1 MSASENHPVQ
11 WNPDIQ
17 ALQQSLQP
25 VFAAFDEMQL
35 KHEEEKARTL
45 RNCLITMGVAL
56 IGALAV
62 LLTVQN
68 MMIFGIIICLSA
80 VICIAMY
87 STKSSSFAN
96 YYRSRYKQDVFARVT
111 SALAPGMTYYPQH
124 FIAENYYMGCGL
136 QSSRIDRYS
145 GQDYFEGHVGGTH
158 LIFSEIHAERE
169 ESRKDSKGNRR
180 TYWVTVFKGIFFMA
194 DFPKHF
200 QGQVII
206 EPDVAEATFGWLG
219 RKLQGMS
226 SDLVRLENP
235 EFEKAF
241 KVRATDQVEARYL
254 LTPSFQDRLLE
265 LRKFWGGKI
274 GMSLLRSNL
283 YLAIP
288 NREDWFE
295 CSSKVRAGDRAQ
307 IERFASQLI
316 AVLNVVNQLDL
327 NTRLWTKE

>member
-25 VFAAFDEMQL
+25 VFAAFDELQL
-35 KHEEEKARTL
+35 KQEEEKARTL
-45 RNCLITMGVAL
+45 RNCLFCMAVAL
-56 IGALAV
+56 VGALAV
-62 LLTVQN
+62 LFFTHNSLIFF
-68 MMIFGIIICLSA
+68 MILCVAA
-80 VICIAMY
+80 VITAAVF
-87 STKSSSFAN
+87 SSKSSGFAN

-111 SALAPGMTYYPQH
+111 AALAPGMSYHPQH
-124 FIAENYYMGCGL
+124 FIAESYFTGCGL
-136 QSSRIDRYS
+136 STSRIDRYS
-145 GQDYFEGHVGGTH
+145 GQDYFEGYVGGTH

-169 ESRKDSKGNRR
+169 ESRTDSKGNRQ

-226 SDLVRLENP
+226 SNLVRLENP

-254 LTPSFQDRLLE
+254 LTPAFQDRLME

-274 GMSLLRSNL
+274 RMSLLRSNL

-288 NREDWFE
+288 NQENWFE
-295 CSSKVRAGDRAQ
+295 CSSKVRAADRAQ
-307 IERFASQLI
+307 IECFASQLI
-316 AVLNVVNQLDL
+316 AMLNVVNQLDL

>member
-35 KHEEEKARTL
+35 KHEEEKARML
-45 RNCLITMGVAL
+45 QNCLITMGVAL

-62 LLTVQN
+62 LLSVQN

-80 VICIAMY
+80 VVCIAMY
-87 STKSSSFAN
+87 STKSSSFEN

-124 FIAENYYMGCGL
+124 FIAENDYTGCGL

-241 KVRATDQVEARYL
+241 KD
-254 LTPSFQDRLLE
+254 
-265 LRKFWGGKI
+265 KMK
-274 GMSLLRSNL
+274 
-283 YLAIP
+283 
-288 NREDWFE
+288 
-295 CSSKVRAGDRAQ
+295 K
-307 IERFASQLI
+307 
-316 AVLNVVNQLDL
+316 
-327 NTRLWTKE
+327 

>member
-62 LLTVQN
+62 LLSVQN

-80 VICIAMY
+80 VVCIAMY

-111 SALAPGMTYYPQH
+111 SALAPGLTYHPQH
-124 FIAENYYMGCGL
+124 FIAENYYTGCGL

>member
-111 SALAPGMTYYPQH
+111 SALAPGMTYHPQH
-124 FIAENYYMGCGL
+124 FIAENDYTGCGL

>member
-11 WNPDIQ
+11 WNPDIG

-25 VFAAFDEMQL
+25 VFAAFDALQL
-35 KHEEEKARTL
+35 KQEEEKARTL
-45 RNCLITMGVAL
+45 RNCLFCMAVAL
-56 IGALAV
+56 VAALVV
-62 LLTVQN
+62 LLFTHNSLVFF
-68 MMIFGIIICLSA
+68 MILCVAA
-80 VICIAMY
+80 VITAAVFA
-87 STKSSSFAN
+87 SKSSGFAS
-96 YYRSRYKQDVFARVT
+96 YYRSRYKQDVFTRVT
-111 SALAPGMTYYPQH
+111 AELAPGMSYFPGNY
-124 FIAENYYMGCGL
+124 IAESYFTGCGL
-136 QSSRIDRYS
+136 STSRIDRYS

-169 ESRKDSKGNRR
+169 ESRTDSKGNRE

-206 EPDVAEATFGWLG
+206 EPDVAEANFGWLG

-226 SDLVRLENP
+226 SNLVRLENP

-241 KVRATDQVEARYL
+241 KVRATDQVEARYV

-274 GMSLLRSNL
+274 RMSLLRSNL

-288 NREDWFE
+288 NQENWFE

-307 IERFASQLI
+307 IECFASQLI

>member
-111 SALAPGMTYYPQH
+111 SALAPGMTYHPQH
-124 FIAENYYMGCGL
+124 FIDENYYTGCGL

-226 SDLVRLENP
+226 SNLVRLENP

>member
-35 KHEEEKARTL
+35 KHEEEKARML
-45 RNCLITMGVAL
+45 QNCLITMGVAL

-62 LLTVQN
+62 LLSVQN

-80 VICIAMY
+80 VVCIAMY

-111 SALAPGMTYYPQH
+111 SALAPGMTYHPQH
-124 FIAENYYMGCGL
+124 FIAENDYTGCGL

-226 SDLVRLENP
+226 SNLVRLENP

>member
-111 SALAPGMTYYPQH
+111 SALAPGMTYHPQH
-124 FIAENYYMGCGL
+124 FIAENYYTGCGL

-219 RKLQGMS
+219 RKLQGIS

>member
-35 KHEEEKARTL
+35 KHEEEKARML
-45 RNCLITMGVAL
+45 QNCLITMGVAL

-62 LLTVQN
+62 LLSVQN

-80 VICIAMY
+80 VVCIAMY

-111 SALAPGMTYYPQH
+111 SALAPGMTYHPQH
-124 FIAENYYMGCGL
+124 FIAEN
-136 QSSRIDRYS
+136 D
-145 GQDYFEGHVGGTH
+145 
-158 LIFSEIHAERE
+158 HAERE

-180 TYWVTVFKGIFFMA
+180 TYWVTVFKGIFLMA

-288 NREDWFE
+288 NQENWFE

>member
-25 VFAAFDEMQL
+25 VFAAFDKMQL

-124 FIAENYYMGCGL
+124 FIAENYYTGCGL

>member
-1 MSASENHPVQ
+1 
-11 WNPDIQ
+11 
-17 ALQQSLQP
+17 
-25 VFAAFDEMQL
+25 
-35 KHEEEKARTL
+35 
-45 RNCLITMGVAL
+45 
-56 IGALAV
+56 
-62 LLTVQN
+62 
-68 MMIFGIIICLSA
+68 
-80 VICIAMY
+80 MY

-111 SALAPGMTYYPQH
+111 SALAPGMTYHPQH
-124 FIAENYYMGCGL
+124 FIAENYYTGCGL

-226 SDLVRLENP
+226 SNLVRLENP

>member
-124 FIAENYYMGCGL
+124 FIAENYYTGCGL

>member
-1 MSASENHPVQ
+1 
-11 WNPDIQ
+11 
-17 ALQQSLQP
+17 
-25 VFAAFDEMQL
+25 
-35 KHEEEKARTL
+35 
-45 RNCLITMGVAL
+45 MGVAL

-80 VICIAMY
+80 VVCIAMY

-111 SALAPGMTYYPQH
+111 SALAPGMTYHPQH
-124 FIAENYYMGCGL
+124 FIAENDYTGCGL

>member
-35 KHEEEKARTL
+35 KHEEEKARML
-45 RNCLITMGVAL
+45 QNCLITMGVAL
-56 IGALAV
+56 VGALAV
-62 LLTVQN
+62 LLSVQN

-80 VICIAMY
+80 VVCIAMY

-111 SALAPGMTYYPQH
+111 SALAPGMTYHPQH
-124 FIAENYYMGCGL
+124 FIAENDYTGCGL

-180 TYWVTVFKGIFFMA
+180 TYWVTVFKGIFLMA

>member
-35 KHEEEKARTL
+35 KHEEEKARML
-45 RNCLITMGVAL
+45 QNCLITMGVAL

-62 LLTVQN
+62 LLSVQN

-80 VICIAMY
+80 VVCIAMY

-111 SALAPGMTYYPQH
+111 SALAPGMTYHPQH
-124 FIAENYYMGCGL
+124 FIAENDYTGCGL

>member
-111 SALAPGMTYYPQH
+111 SALAPGMTYHPQH
-124 FIAENYYMGCGL
+124 FIAENDYTGCGL

-226 SDLVRLENP
+226 SNLVRLENP

>member
-111 SALAPGMTYYPQH
+111 SALAPGMTYHPQH
-124 FIAENYYMGCGL
+124 FIAENYYTGCGL